1 MNLDRKL
8 LSICIPTYNRANY
21 LKQSLT
27 QIQKELNSD
36 IISKVEVLVSD
47 NCSTDNT
54 SEVIAFF
61 KKQGLSIS
69 YIRNERN
76 LGWGRNFLQCFEMAV
91 SKYVLLL
98 GDDDVLCDNSIYS
111 LITTLQNK
119 QIGVLTF
126 KCYGYEF
133 DWKSEHLNSFG
144 HTKYFYDSIKFLKK
158 IGPDITMISCCVINK
173 DYVNMNKIKK
183 IPIGNFSH
191 VHLII
196 TASLVA
202 NSNLFVS
209 EYLVAAK
216 RNNSADYD
224 FSKVFVQ
231 EIWSI
236 FEMYHAYGLNLEV
249 IKEMKIKWLFSYYPF
264 YWLKQRLEKN
274 NNYLDSLKHCDISF
288 KGILIYYIWNRP
300 ILTLPKYFA
309 VIFGAVTTFIGRI
322 FNGELLK
329 GYAFIRKHIS
339 YLN

>member
-21 LKQSLT
+21 LRQSLT
-27 QIQKELNSD
+27 QIQKELNSNTV
-36 IISKVEVLVSD
+36 SKVEVLVSD

-54 SEVIAFF
+54 KEVIDNFIN
-61 KKQGLSIS
+61 QGLHIN
-69 YIRNERN
+69 YIRNEKN
-76 LGWGRNFLQCFEMAV
+76 LGWGRNFLQCFELAV

-98 GDDDVLCDNSIYS
+98 GDDDVLCDNSIDS
-111 LITTLQNK
+111 LIKALQFK
-119 QIGVLTF
+119 EIGVLTF
-126 KCYGYEF
+126 KCYGYDI
-133 DWKSEHLNSFG
+133 DWKSEYLKSFS
-144 HTKYFYDSIKFLKK
+144 KKIYFYDSIKYLKK

-173 DYVNMNKIKK
+173 DYVDMKK
-183 IPIGNFSH
+183 INIISIGNFSH

-196 TASLVA
+196 AASLVA
-202 NSNLFVS
+202 NSNLYAS

-216 RNNSADYD
+216 RNNSSDYD
-224 FSKVFVQ
+224 FSKVFVK

-236 FEMYHAYGLNLEV
+236 FEMYQAYGLSQED
-249 IKEMKIKWLFSYYPF
+249 IYGMKIKWLFSYYPF

-274 NNYLDSLKHCDISF
+274 DNYLDSLKHCDISF

-309 VIFGAVTTFIGRI
+309 VIFGVVTTFIGRI

-329 GYAFIRKHIS
+329 GYAFIRKYIS